1 MRKRFL
7 FILFLAIVITTA
19 WSQEITRK
27 DADSMLRA
35 LKASRPDITR
45 IDLLLNLAQFHIF
58 KPGEHAIDFDS
69 AMNCIN
75 EASVVNKV
83 VKSPAA
89 YGYQL
94 LTESYLLNEKGEK
107 EKAKKTVERAITF
120 LERENNKGY
129 LGKAYYEL
137 SNYYNWQ
144 NEQELVQKTALV

>member
-7 FILFLAIVITTA
+7 FLLFLAIVITTA

-58 KPGEHAIDFDS
+58 KPGEQAIDFDS

-94 LTESYLLNEKGEK
+94 LTERS
-107 EKAKKTVERAITF
+107 
-120 LERENNKGY
+120 
-129 LGKAYYEL
+129 
-137 SNYYNWQ
+137 
-144 NEQELVQKTALV
+144 